1 MIEFIKYITKSLVDN
16 EQAVAVKT
24 EQEDSG
30 TIVVHITVDKNDLG
44 KVIGKNG
51 KVANAIR
58 TVARAVARKEG
69 NNRVVIKIDD

>member
-1 MIEFIKYITKSLVDN
+1 MIEFIEYITKSLVDN
-16 EQAVAVKT
+16 DSAVNVKT
-24 EQEDSG
+24 EKEDAG

-44 KVIGKNG
+44 KVIGRNG

-58 TVARAVARKEG
+58 TVARAIARKEG

>member
-44 KVIGKNG
+44 KIIGKNG